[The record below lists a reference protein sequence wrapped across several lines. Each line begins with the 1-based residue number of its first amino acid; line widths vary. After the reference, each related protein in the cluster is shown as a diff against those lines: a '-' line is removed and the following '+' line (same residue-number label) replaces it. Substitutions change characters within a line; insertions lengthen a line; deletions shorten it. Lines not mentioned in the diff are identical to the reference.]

1 MTPLVLLA
9 VFALGC
15 LMALFG
21 AGFLGFLFIAG
32 SAGTG
37 GYLALKHP
45 HMLRIGR

>member
-21 AGFLGFLFIAG
+21 AGVLGFLAIVG

-37 GYLALKHP
+37 AYLAVKHP
-45 HMLRIGR
+45 HMLKIGR